1 MPGHWEGL
9 SRHKDT
15 SPFSRTLSHCT
26 QVPFMRR
33 ISGQN
38 ANSRE
43 MRFTW
48 EETARNESI
57 SRTPLLVLNG
67 IHIGTWAPLG
77 WAWVKAGSGP
87 EPKCHGRDVNGGWR
101 ALRMLLNLQLEE
113 LWYFK
118 ESNLACH
125 LMLLSSGK
133 LMNSVCHG
141 DKTEETYQSLL
152 LTAEWFEAMDV
163 CISVFPHNVRSESFR
178 LNQEVELNC
187 SYCPLALSSK

>member
-15 SPFSRTLSHCT
+15 SPFTRTLSHCT

-57 SRTPLLVLNG
+57 TRTPLLVLNG
-67 IHIGTWAPLG
+67 IHIGTHAPLG

-133 LMNSVCHG
+133 RMNSVCHG
-141 DKTEETYQSLL
+141 YKDWRNIPIIAIDCWMVWSYGCLHFGFSLIMWGQSH
-152 LTAEWFEAMDV
+152 FV
-163 CISVFPHNVRSESFR
+163 
-178 LNQEVELNC
+178 
-187 SYCPLALSSK
+187 

>member
-15 SPFSRTLSHCT
+15 SPFRRALNHCT

-33 ISGQN
+33 ISDQN

-43 MRFTW
+43 MRFAW

-57 SRTPLLVLNG
+57 SRTPLLVLIG
-67 IHIGTWAPLG
+67 IHTGIRAPLG

-101 ALRMLLNLQLEE
+101 ALRTLLNLQLEE
-113 LWYFK
+113 LWYFR

-133 LMNSVCHG
+133 RMNSACHR
-141 DKTEETYQSLL
+141 DKDWRNIPIIAAIDCWMVWSYGCSHFGFSLITWGQSHFL
-152 LTAEWFEAMDV
+152 
-163 CISVFPHNVRSESFR
+163 
-178 LNQEVELNC
+178 
-187 SYCPLALSSK
+187 